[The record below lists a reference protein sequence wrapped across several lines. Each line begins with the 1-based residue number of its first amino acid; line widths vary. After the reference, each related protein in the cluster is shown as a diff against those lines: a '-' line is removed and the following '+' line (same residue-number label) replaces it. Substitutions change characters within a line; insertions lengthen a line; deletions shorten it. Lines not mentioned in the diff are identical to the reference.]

1 MAVDFYLETKDNY
14 LDKLETL
21 MALLPDSAKG
31 FLLAKATSYTASTR
45 VRYAE
50 DLLFFFNYITGALP
64 AAEGVP
70 VNRLSNDI
78 LNSVTAS
85 DIDAYLAYLE
95 RYEQD
100 GRIYHNDK
108 AAQKRKLASLRS
120 FYKFCFARGY
130 TKGNPA
136 ALVDSPKLPKNDII
150 ALDEDDRGQVISAL
164 TVGTGLTKTEL
175 GHLPAK
181 TARDSAIIY
190 LLLGTG
196 IRVSELVGLDL
207 DDIDFSRNRA
217 SIIRKGGKSDHVFFN
232 STVAEALKTYIEGDR
247 KSVSPVKG
255 SENALFISQKGSR
268 MSVSAVERMVKK
280 YSRTTQFGE
289 KITPHKYRSSFASK
303 TAETNPIAA
312 VAAAMGHENSSTTT
326 RYYTKVTDEAKKKVS
341 ETPIE

>member
-1 MAVDFYLETKDNY
+1 MAIEFYLETKDNY
-14 LDKLETL
+14 LDKLEAL

-31 FLLAKATSYTASTR
+31 FLLAKATQYTASTR

-50 DLLFFFNYITGALP
+50 DLLLFFNYISGALP
-64 AAEGVP
+64 IAEGVP
-70 VNRLSNDI
+70 IKKLSNNV
-78 LNSVTAS
+78 LSSVTPT
-85 DIDAYLAYLE
+85 DIDAYMAYLE

-100 GRIYHNDK
+100 GRVYHNNK

-130 TKGNPA
+130 TEGNPA
-136 ALVDSPKLPKNDII
+136 ALVDSPKLPKSDII
-150 ALDEDDRGQVISAL
+150 ALDDDDRSQVMSAL

-181 TARDSAIIY
+181 SARDSAIIY

-207 DDIDFSRNRA
+207 NDIDLSRNRV

-232 STVAEALKTYIEGDR
+232 SAVADVLKTYMEGDR
-247 KSVSPVKG
+247 KTICPVKG
-255 SENALFISQKGSR
+255 SETALFISQKGSR

-280 YSRTTQFGE
+280 YSRGTQFKE
-289 KITPHKYRSSFASK
+289 KVTPHKYRSSFASK

-326 RYYTKVTDEAKKKVS
+326 RYYTKVTDEAKKRVS
-341 ETPIE
+341 ETPID